1 MSKQKFSGND
11 RSFKRRKKKHS
22 KVTFEVLKHSL
33 SCWSDVREER
43 ICSVRLQVT
52 HTFAASILGIL
63 CSIPQNP
70 FVLSII
76 PMSSKQGA
84 SIKNPSEWMSDAF
97 FLTIGSSKRAL

>member
-1 MSKQKFSGND
+1 MIGLLKE
-11 RSFKRRKKKHS
+11 KKHL
-22 KVTFEVLKHSL
+22 KVTFEVIKHNL

-52 HTFAASILGIL
+52 HILAASILGIL

-70 FVLSII
+70 FVFTLI

-84 SIKNPSEWMSDAF
+84 SIKNPSAWMSDILF
-97 FLTIGSSKRAL
+97 VTVGSSKWAL